1 LTFLILVD
9 VFSQRKFRSHPF
21 IQRILALQKIMH
33 FYNSVKALNKFTGI
47 AAALLILPIA
57 VACGSQTGDTTAEVP
72 QATEAVPAPVPAATP
87 EATTPTTE
95 GGTIVDVAISN
106 GSFDTLVAA
115 IQAADLATTLSGTGP
130 FTVFA
135 PTDEAFAAL
144 PQGTLEK
151 LLLPKNKEALAK
163 ILTYHVVSG
172 EVLSSD
178 IKAGAVATVEGED
191 VDIAVAAGKVTVNAA
206 TVTQPDVT
214 ASNGVIHVIDTVLLP
229 PDVDLTAL

>member
-1 LTFLILVD
+1 
-9 VFSQRKFRSHPF
+9 
-21 IQRILALQKIMH
+21 MH

-72 QATEAVPAPVPAATP
+72 QQATETVPAPVPAATP
-87 EATTPTTE
+87 EATTSTTE

-178 IKAGAVATVEGED
+178 IKAGAVATVEGEE
-191 VDIAVAAGKVTVNAA
+191 VDIAVAAGKVTVNTA

-229 PDVDLTAL
+229 PDVDLATL

>member
-1 LTFLILVD
+1 LTFLVLAD
-9 VFSQRKFRSHPF
+9 VFSQIKFRSHPF
-21 IQRILALQKIMH
+21 IQRILALQKVMH
-33 FYNSVKALNKFTGI
+33 FHYSVKALNKFTGI

-72 QATEAVPAPVPAATP
+72 QATETVPAPVPAATP
-87 EATTPTTE
+87 EAATPTTE
-95 GGTIVDVAISN
+95 GETIVDVAISN

-144 PQGTLEK
+144 PQGTLEM

-191 VDIAVAAGKVTVNAA
+191 IDIAVAAGKVTVNTA

-229 PDVDLTAL
+229 PDVDLATL